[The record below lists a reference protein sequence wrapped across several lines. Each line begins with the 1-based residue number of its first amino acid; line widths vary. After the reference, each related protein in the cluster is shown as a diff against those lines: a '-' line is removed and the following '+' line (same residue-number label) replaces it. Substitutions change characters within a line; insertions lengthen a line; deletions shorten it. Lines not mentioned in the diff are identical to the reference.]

1 LIFSRILKYFSKKSY
16 VKYLGIERIVA
27 NSAISS
33 IFAFFRIIFVGFREE
48 KFSTVVA
55 AAINVSLGAE
65 QRCGKEN
72 GGALQP
78 TSRER

>member
-1 LIFSRILKYFSKKSY
+1 LIFSWILKYFSKKSH
-16 VKYLGIERIVA
+16 VKYLGMEGVVA
-27 NSAISS
+27 NSAIHS
-33 IFAFFRIIFVGFREE
+33 IFVFFRIIFAGFGEE

-72 GGALQP
+72 GGAL
-78 TSRER
+78 